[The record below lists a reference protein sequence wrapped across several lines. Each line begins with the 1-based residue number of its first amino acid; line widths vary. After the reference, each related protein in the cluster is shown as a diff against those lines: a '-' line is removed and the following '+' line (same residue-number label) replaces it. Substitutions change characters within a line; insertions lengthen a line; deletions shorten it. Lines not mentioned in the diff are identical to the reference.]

1 MKLSRPLPLLLLFAA
16 ACGPIGAIAYKLQ
29 PDPTQEARYK
39 LKDRPTA
46 ILVENY
52 ENPDLAANDSELLT
66 RDLYDRI
73 TKVEVD
79 KKKLATFVPFQK
91 VLDLRN
97 SKPKDFPTMTM
108 SQIGKAVG
116 AEQII
121 YVDLQNGGVAP
132 LGTGAAMQGKA
143 HAMVKVI
150 DVATGDTL
158 WPTDMAEGFPV
169 NAQTNPLAG
178 QEVTSYNAVREQL
191 YDTMGDQI
199 AKLFYKYTIDRDG
212 EPSKIQADQ

>member
-1 MKLSRPLPLLLLFAA
+1 MKLSKPLPLLLLFAA
-16 ACGPIGAIAYKLQ
+16 ACAPLGAIAYKLA
-29 PDPTQEARYK
+29 PDPTQDARYK

-46 ILVENY
+46 ILVENF

-66 RDLYDRI
+66 RNLYDRI

-79 KKKLATFVPFQK
+79 KKKIATFIPFQK
-91 VLDLRN
+91 TLDLHNRR
-97 SKPKDFPTMTM
+97 PKDFPTMTM

-121 YVDLQNGGVAP
+121 YVDLENGGVAP

-150 DVATGDTL
+150 DVETGDTL
-158 WPTDMAEGFPV
+158 WPNDLAEGFPV

-178 QEVTSYNAVREQL
+178 REASDYNAVREEL

-199 AKLFYKYTIDRDG
+199 AKLFYKYTIENSG
-212 EPSKIQADQ
+212 EPDKIQAD